1 MDAKSNGNG
10 YENISLNNNQDF
22 HPTDEIISTI
32 NEPFND
38 STRLNNNEVHNI
50 EINTNDQTSEN
61 RRSSEPPARPPPPR
75 YNRRANS
82 FSLFSVLIGIIINQL
97 TGYRL
102 PDVPSYLLRNN
113 TNIST
118 RMDRI
123 HNAVRDLTENNV
135 LGISQPHV
143 TETPSLTYTDETQNN
158 NEPDSSDVPNYVNKR
173 RNDDSSGSTSEN
185 AFESTS
191 GSTTR
196 SITENVSRSPSRNGT
211 ENYTE
216 NASENVLRSPSRI
229 VSDDPEEDLMNLISN
244 SASNY
249 LLMLGNNGFDLN
261 QLNPSNLRGA
271 ATTVNQE
278 SCVNNGFE
286 SLARILERDHAYNHD
301 IDRFVFSYLPEYS
314 DIELTPITSLTL
326 SRSLY
331 DDYDSAVFA
340 DKYLIENGGS
350 LTDSADSDDYDYER
364 EYEMI
369 SARRNLNT
377 NRVPISDIFGRGRF
391 TIQDQRSNNI
401 SYNYSQNYDGDI
413 FFYNDREYAIGGEGS
428 SSNEPSYTNRVYGN
442 NLYDDEED
450 EDEEG
455 HYYTNDYR
463 VLQFS
468 YENPDGTTYRTNHA
482 FSLNNSL
489 NYDSMYDDYDNAMGA
504 SSHLYSGSPMYYET
518 LYRNSMPLRRSPT
531 EEMASDDTPQTSF
544 SFNNS
549 SSYNAPLNNGVANND
564 TPANRDIFDPL
575 DLNDEPTNN
584 MNFDELKFDNTTING
599 TSFNDDIFTRDS
611 SRNVSFG
618 TLRSRDIFSNE
629 YPSDDEEAGPST
641 SASVSAPVSVP
652 ASASVSAPVSVPA
665 SASVSVYPSTSK
677 ALYDSDNESTA
688 ETQALLRDK
697 LHIQYSDYESDAS
710 EYFDA
715 VPSFEYN
722 TDEDYFSPFED
733 CEFND
738 DGELEPMPSCSNV
751 IPKNR
756 RRTNA
761 AAALIKERRR
771 KAEACA
777 REMERL
783 SHLYDDDDDDD
794 EHIF

>member
-10 YENISLNNNQDF
+10 YENIPLNNNQDF

-32 NEPFND
+32 NEPLND
-38 STRLNNNEVHNI
+38 STRLNNNEARNI

-61 RRSSEPPARPPPPR
+61 RRSSEPPARPPLPR
-75 YNRRANS
+75 HNHRANS
-82 FSLFSVLIGIIINQL
+82 FSLFSVLVGIIVNQL
-97 TGYRL
+97 TGQQIL
-102 PDVPSYLLRNN
+102 DVPNLFLRNN
-113 TNIST
+113 TGIST
-118 RMDRI
+118 RM
-123 HNAVRDLTENNV
+123 NMLQNGVRGSTENNV
-135 LGISQPHV
+135 LGMSQPHV
-143 TETPSLTYTDETQNN
+143 TETPSLTYMAETQNN

-173 RNDDSSGSTSEN
+173 RNDDDSGSTSESASGSTSGN
-185 AFESTS
+185 TS

-196 SITENVSRSPSRNGT
+196 SIIGSTTGSTTESVSRSPSRNGT

-216 NASENVLRSPSRI
+216 NAFENMLRSPSRNAYE
-229 VSDDPEEDLMNLISN
+229 SPEEDLINFLSDSAVSYIRMLENNFGYTPQSN
-244 SASNY
+244 
-249 LLMLGNNGFDLN
+249 
-261 QLNPSNLRGA
+261 PTNLRGA
-271 ATTVNQE
+271 ATSVNQE
-278 SCVNNGFE
+278 SCGNNGFE
-286 SLARILERDHAYNHD
+286 ALARILERNPAYNHD

-340 DKYLIENGGS
+340 DKYLIEHGGS
-350 LTDSADSDDYDYER
+350 LTDSTDSDDYDYER

-377 NRVPISDIFGRGRF
+377 NRVPINDIFGRGRF
-391 TIQDQRSNNI
+391 TIQDHLSNNI

-428 SSNEPSYTNRVYGN
+428 SNNEPGYNNLTYGN

-463 VLQFS
+463 VLQYS
-468 YENPDGTTYRTNHA
+468 YENPDGTTYRTNRA

-489 NYDSMYDDYDNAMGA
+489 NYDAMYDDYDDDMRA
-504 SSHLYSGSPMYYET
+504 SGNSYSGSPMDYET

-544 SFNNS
+544 FLNNS
-549 SSYNAPLNNGVANND
+549 SSNNAPLNNSVANND

-629 YPSDDEEAGPST
+629 YPNDDEEAGPST
-641 SASVSAPVSVP
+641 SASISAPVFVP
-652 ASASVSAPVSVPA
+652 VSASA
-665 SASVSVYPSTSK
+665 SK
-677 ALYDSDNESTA
+677 ALYDSDDESTS
-688 ETQALLRDK
+688 ETQSLLRDK
-697 LHIQYSDYESDAS
+697 LNIHYSDYESDES

-715 VPSFEYN
+715 APSFEYN
-722 TDEDYFSPFED
+722 TDEDYFSSIED
-733 CEFND
+733 YEFNE
-738 DGELEPMPSCSNV
+738 GEELEPMPSCSNI

-761 AAALIKERRR
+761 AAALIKERR
-771 KAEACA
+771 KKEEAYA

-794 EHIF
+794 EYTF